1 MENVSNILSKRHKV
15 NFIEWQERLEEL
27 GYFNM
32 VYTLNASNFGVPQT
46 RVRTFMISVL
56 LPEGKKKRIIK
67 KYFDNYNLEKVYKQ
81 YPVPLKSLADFLR
94 VDYSI
99 KKYKEE
105 ADKSNPNNTKSR
117 QKIYDNNE
125 LIYKDGNIIKNF
137 VGTLTTK
144 QDRNPNPGILEYP
157 IHKIGRSI
165 YRNLTPRECF
175 LLMGFSEQDFD
186 RVINYGPRSR
196 GDISFYG
203 REKLERLAGN
213 SIVVAVLEKI
223 FEQIIDI
230 KNLL

>member
-1 MENVSNILSKRHKV
+1 M
-15 NFIEWQERLEEL
+15 
-27 GYFNM
+27 
-32 VYTLNASNFGVPQT
+32 
-46 RVRTFMISVL
+46 
-56 LPEGKKKRIIK
+56 
-67 KYFDNYNLEKVYKQ
+67 
-81 YPVPLKSLADFLR
+81 R

-125 LIYKDGNIIKNF
+125 LIYKDGNIIKTF

-157 IHKIGRSI
+157 IHKIGRSV

-186 RVINYGPRSR
+186 RVINYGPKSR
-196 GDISFYG
+196 GDITFYG

-213 SIVVAVLEKI
+213 SIVVDVLEKI
-223 FEQIIDI
+223 FEQIIEI